1 MRNALI
7 WIAIVLVIVWV
18 LARITLAVTSL
29 ALHLLWIAA
38 VVMTI
43 VWIVGRF
50 TGKSDRG

>member
-7 WIAIVLVIVWV
+7 WIAVVLVIVWV

-38 VVMTI
+38 VVMAI
-43 VWIVGRF
+43 VWVVGKLSA
-50 TGKSDRG
+50 KSG